1 MNRFLISSLLLALLL
16 VGCGESEPDKG
27 HAKSG
32 HADDEPAEQEIR
44 KGPHGGRLL
53 TEDNFAIELAI
64 FESGVPPEYR
74 AWITLDGK
82 PLDPKQVQLTVELG
96 RLGGITDRIGF
107 APTDDFLR
115 GDREIVE
122 PHSFDV
128 KITAVHAGKTHTWAY
143 ASYEGRVTI
152 AAEVAKEAGIQ
163 TAVAGPGVIEET
175 LTLYG
180 TISPDATRVRE
191 VKARFPGTIRR
202 VHRQIGDRV
211 SAGEA
216 LATVESNESLQ
227 TYAVTAP
234 IAGVI
239 TQRHAETG
247 EQTEAETLFE
257 VADFS
262 RVWAEFSVF
271 PRDRGRLREG
281 QAVRVLAEGGTEA
294 QGKIGYVSP
303 LSSRESQSV
312 SARVVLDNGDQR
324 WTPGQFVEGR
334 VTVSQTEAALVV
346 PLSALQG
353 FRDFTV
359 VFAQVGDTY
368 EVRMLELGRRDA
380 ERVEVL
386 GGLAPGTTYVT
397 QNSYLIKADI
407 EKSGASHDH

>member
-1 MNRFLISSLLLALLL
+1 MTRYLLLTLLLAATLS
-16 VGCGESEPDKG
+16 GCGESQAPATEHDA
-27 HAKSG
+27 HAEV
-32 HADDEPAEQEIR
+32 APQ
-44 KGPHGGRLL
+44 KGPHNGRMLVDGDFSL
-53 TEDNFAIELAI
+53 ELAI

-74 AWITLDGK
+74 AWPTLGGK
-82 PLDPKQVQLTVELG
+82 PVDPKQVQLTVELG

-107 APTDDFLR
+107 APTDNFLR
-115 GDREIVE
+115 GNQEIVE

-128 KITAVHAGKTHTWAY
+128 KITAAHAGKTHTWAY
-143 ASYEGRVTI
+143 ESYEGRVTI

-163 TAVAGPGVIEET
+163 TTVAGPGVIEEA

-180 TISPDATRVRE
+180 AISPDTTRVRE
-191 VKARFPGTIRR
+191 VKARFPGTLRSVR
-202 VHRQIGDRV
+202 RQIGDRV

-271 PRDRGRLREG
+271 PRDRGRLHEG
-281 QAVRVLAEGGTEA
+281 QTVRVLAEGGAEV

-303 LSSRESQSV
+303 LSSRDSQSV

-334 VTVSQTEAALVV
+334 VTVAQTEAALVV

-380 ERVEVL
+380 ERIEVL
-386 GGLAPGTTYVT
+386 GGLAPGTSYVT